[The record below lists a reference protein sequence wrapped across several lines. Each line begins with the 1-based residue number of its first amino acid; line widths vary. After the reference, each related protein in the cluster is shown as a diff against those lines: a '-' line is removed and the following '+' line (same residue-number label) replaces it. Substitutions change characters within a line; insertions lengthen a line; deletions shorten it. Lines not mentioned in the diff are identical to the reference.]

1 LAGYQSKLE
10 ELRAEGVSVLAL
22 SSDSHEKAKETVEKD
37 GLQFPVAYGLTAPA
51 DAERI
56 GAYCDTKR
64 GIVQPSEFI
73 LGSDRHVLH
82 ATYST
87 GPIGRI
93 DAGDALTLIRFLK
106 SRK

>member
-10 ELRAEGVSVLAL
+10 ELRAEGASVLAL
-22 SSDSHEKAKETVEKD
+22 SSDSHEKAKETVEAD
-37 GLQFPVAYGLTAPA
+37 GLQFPVASGLTVPA

-56 GAYCDTKR
+56 GAYWEKKR

-73 LGSDRHVLH
+73 LGADRRVLH

-93 DAGDALTLIRFLK
+93 DAGDALTLIRFLR

>member
-10 ELRAEGVSVLAL
+10 ELHTEGASVLAL
-22 SSDSHEKAKETVEKD
+22 SSDSQEKAKETVEKD
-37 GLQFPVAYGLTAPA
+37 GLRFPVAYGLTMPT

-56 GAYCDTKR
+56 GAYWEKKR

-73 LGSDRHVLH
+73 LGADRRVLH

-87 GPIGRI
+87 GPVGRI
-93 DAGDALTLIRFLK
+93 EPGDALTLIRFLK